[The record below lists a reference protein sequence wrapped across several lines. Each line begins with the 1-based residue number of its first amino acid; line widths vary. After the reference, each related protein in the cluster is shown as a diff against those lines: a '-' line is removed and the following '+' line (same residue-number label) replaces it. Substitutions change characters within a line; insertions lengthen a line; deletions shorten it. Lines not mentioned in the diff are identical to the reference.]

1 MDANYGISMNSILRM
16 EILQDAKLLAGTSGT
31 DQIVTSVNVMV
42 DPNVVN
48 LVSGGEL
55 LVSTAYA
62 VRENLPQ
69 LLELIPQ
76 LKQRGVVAL
85 GLKFN
90 SYINEIPQEILILCD
105 TLSFP
110 LFEIPNRI
118 SFSQLITPI
127 MTTIVNNQAQM
138 LGDIYELQKALT
150 ATMLS
155 GEIGRAHV

>member
-69 LLELIPQ
+69 LL
-76 LKQRGVVAL
+76 
-85 GLKFN
+85 
-90 SYINEIPQEILILCD
+90 
-105 TLSFP
+105 
-110 LFEIPNRI
+110 
-118 SFSQLITPI
+118 
-127 MTTIVNNQAQM
+127 
-138 LGDIYELQKALT
+138 
-150 ATMLS
+150 
-155 GEIGRAHV
+155 